1 MPTVARLGSGIPLVA
16 RGREMRRLRA
26 ALDRAAAGSAGAVLL
41 SGDAGVGK
49 SRLVDEL
56 TRVAEEQD
64 VLVLT
69 GRCVDVGE
77 TGLPYLP
84 FAEAFRQ
91 VPRDALT
98 AAGARPALGRLLP
111 ELAVPPAAER
121 HAESGAGLLAP
132 EAGVRMAQDL
142 GQLQLFD
149 AAHGLLGELAAR
161 RCVLLVVED
170 VHWADASTRNL
181 LSFLL
186 ARLRAQ
192 RLLVVVSYRADDLH
206 RTHPLRP
213 LLAEL
218 VRLAA
223 VERVDLAPF
232 DRADCRDFVSAL
244 AEGTLP
250 ESAVAQIAERS
261 EGNAFFAEELVAAY
275 ADSGDGL
282 PWVLVDVLLARV
294 ERLSPAAQRVIRM
307 ASVSGRWVR
316 HSRLRAV
323 AALDAEDT
331 GRERMTDADL
341 HDALREAVQHHV
353 LVVESDDDV
362 LAFRHAL
369 LHEAV
374 YGDLLPGERVRLH
387 ASYARHLATEQG
399 QRGTAAALAHHS
411 MESHALPQALAASVA
426 AAGEAAD
433 LGAPAA
439 ALRHLEQAMK
449 LWCAVPE
456 QERPATVDEAALHR
470 KSAFVA
476 GTAGEPERA
485 VAYARS
491 AVELADRGGIPEQAA
506 EARRRLA
513 QALFALD
520 GKEAE
525 AAKAVERAWELVRDR
540 PPSDT
545 SAWVLAVRARV
556 LRASAGMAD
565 ARECAERAVHHAR
578 ESGAGGAEADALIT
592 MAVLDDTSGDAETG
606 AGRLGEAVALAQRAG
621 ALNVELRARYN
632 LAVNRYDQGLLDTA
646 GCVVDEAVARARDAG
661 LTWSA
666 YGLELRILQIA
677 VREARGDWEGAAA
690 AAEPPGRRVSSTV
703 SARLAA
709 AGASLLVN
717 RGRFG
722 EAERLV
728 GQLTAEWH
736 VDMQIV
742 RLSAV
747 AGAELACWQGRPRD
761 AAELLGRA
769 LQRMRRIDPGWPIPG
784 IRLTALAVGAYAG
797 IAEAARRNRDAEA
810 ERHAVTE
817 AARLVTERAHAAESA
832 RPRTGELGPEGRAWL
847 ALLAAEQTRLG
858 AEQGRAGAEH
868 GRAGAEHGRLGGA
881 GEPAAW
887 RAAAEAFAEYGEVY
901 QAAVCRW
908 RLGAALIAA
917 QRRDEAAEQLS
928 AAHQVAERLG
938 ARPLL
943 DAVSQLA
950 RRARIAVAPGAPM
963 PSTGPD
969 PLTPR
974 ERAVLDLVA
983 LGRTNRQVGE
993 ELFISEKTVSVHL
1006 SRLMAKLGASRRAEA
1021 VAIAYD
1027 RGLIAPRP

>member
-26 ALDRAAAGSAGAVLL
+26 ALDCAAAGSAGAVLL

-56 TRVAEEQD
+56 TRLAQEQSA
-64 VLVLT
+64 LVLT

-77 TGLPYLP
+77 MGLPYLP
-84 FAEAFRQ
+84 FAEAFGQ
-91 VPRDALT
+91 VPRDAV
-98 AAGARPALGRLLP
+98 AAVRARPALGRLLP
-111 ELAVPPAAER
+111 ELAIPTASER
-121 HAESGAGLLAP
+121 NPESGAGMVAP
-132 EAGVRMAQDL
+132 ETGVRVAQDL

-149 AAHGLLGELAAR
+149 AVYGLLGELAEQ

-192 RLLVVVSYRADDLH
+192 RLLVLVSYRADDLH

-213 LLAEL
+213 LLTEL
-218 VRLAA
+218 VRLPA
-223 VERVDLAPF
+223 VERLDLAPF
-232 DRADCRDFVSAL
+232 GAEESRAFVAAL
-244 AEGTLP
+244 AEDTLSEP
-250 ESAVAQIAERS
+250 AIAQIAERS
-261 EGNAFFAEELVAAY
+261 EGNAFFAEELVATCPTCT
-275 ADSGDGL
+275 DGL

-294 ERLSPAAQRVIRM
+294 ERLGPAAQRVIRM

-323 AALDAEDT
+323 AALDADET
-331 GRERMTDADL
+331 GREPMTDAEL

-353 LVVESDDDV
+353 LVVDGDDV

-387 ASYARHLATEQG
+387 AAYARHLATEQG
-399 QRGTAAALAHHS
+399 QRGAAAALAHHS
-411 MESHALPQALAASVA
+411 LESHALPQALAASVA
-426 AAGEAAD
+426 AAQEARD
-433 LGAPAA
+433 LGAPAT
-439 ALRHLEQAMK
+439 ALRHFEQALK
-449 LWCAVPE
+449 LWAAVPE
-456 QERPATVDEAALHR
+456 EARPPSVDEAALYNI
-470 KSAFVA
+470 SSQVA

-491 AVELADRGGIPEQAA
+491 AVELADRTGVPERAA

-520 GKEAE
+520 GREAE
-525 AAKAVERAWELVRDR
+525 AAELIERAWEQVRDR
-540 PPSDT
+540 PPSHT

-556 LRASAGMAD
+556 LRASAGIAE
-565 ARECAERAVHHAR
+565 ARECAEQAVCHAR
-578 ESGAGGAEADALIT
+578 ESKTISAEADALIT
-592 MAVLDDTSGDAETG
+592 MAVLDDM
-606 AGRLGEAVALAQRAG
+606 AGRADVSADRLTEAVTLAQQVG

-632 LAVNRYDQGLLDTA
+632 LAVNRYDQGLLDA
-646 GCVVDEAVARARDAG
+646 AERVVDAAVDRASDAG

-666 YGLELRILQIA
+666 YGLELRILQIV
-677 VREARGDWEGAAA
+677 VREARGDWDGAAA
-690 AAEPPGRRVSSTV
+690 AAEPPGCRVSNTV

-722 EAERLV
+722 EAERLL
-728 GQLTAEWH
+728 GQLTADWH
-736 VDMQIV
+736 LDIQIV
-742 RLSAV
+742 RLGAA
-747 AGAELACWQGRPRD
+747 AGAELACWQGRPQD
-761 AAELLGRA
+761 AADLIERA
-769 LQRMRRIDPGWPIPG
+769 LQHMRRIDPDWPIAA
-784 IRLTALAVGAYAG
+784 IRLTALG
-797 IAEAARRNRDAEA
+797 IAAHADLAEQGRRNRDAEA
-810 ERHAVTE
+810 ERAAVADVAGLVAE
-817 AARLVTERAHAAESA
+817 AARSA
-832 RPRTGELGPEGRAWL
+832 GSRRPRSGELGPEGRAWL
-847 ALLAAEQTRLG
+847 SRLT
-858 AEQGRAGAEH
+858 AEH
-868 GRAGAEHGRLGGA
+868 SRVDGA
-881 GEPAAW
+881 GDPAAW
-887 RAAAEAFAEYGEVY
+887 RAAAEAFAGYGEAY

-917 QRRDEAAEQLS
+917 QRREEAAEQLS
-928 AAHQVAERLG
+928 LAHEVAELLG

-943 DAVSQLA
+943 DAVTQLA
-950 RRARIAVAPGAPM
+950 RRARIAVAPGTAAP
-963 PSTGPD
+963 SGGPD

-1006 SRLMAKLGASRRAEA
+1006 SRVMAKLGASRRAEA

>member
-16 RGREMRRLRA
+16 RGREMRGLRA

-49 SRLVDEL
+49 SRLVSEL
-56 TRVAEEQD
+56 TRVAEEQGA
-64 VLVLT
+64 LVLT

-84 FAEAFRQ
+84 FAEAFGQ
-91 VPRDALT
+91 VPPEALG
-98 AAGARPALGRLLP
+98 AVRARPALGRLLP
-111 ELAVPPAAER
+111 GLATPAASER
-121 HAESGAGLLAP
+121 NHDSGAGMVAP
-132 EAGVRMAQDL
+132 EVGVRTAQDM

-149 AAHGLLGELAAR
+149 AAHGLLGELAEQ

-170 VHWADASTRNL
+170 VHWAEASTRNL

-192 RLLVVVSYRADDLH
+192 RLLVLVSYRADDLH
-206 RTHPLRP
+206 RTHPLRL

-218 VRLAA
+218 VRLPA
-223 VERVDLAPF
+223 VERLELAPF
-232 DRADCRDFVSAL
+232 GPEDARAFVSAL
-244 AEGTLP
+244 ADGTLP

-275 ADSGDGL
+275 ADCADGL

-294 ERLSPAAQRVIRM
+294 ERLSPAAQRVVRM

-316 HSRLRAV
+316 HARLRAV
-323 AALDAEDT
+323 AALDADDT
-331 GRERMTDADL
+331 GREPMTDAEL
-341 HDALREAVQHHV
+341 HDALREAVAHHV
-353 LVVESDDDV
+353 LVVDGDEDL

-387 ASYARHLATEQG
+387 AAYARQLATEQG
-399 QRGTAAALAHHS
+399 VRGAAAALAHHS

-426 AAGEAAD
+426 AAQEARD

-439 ALRHLEQAMK
+439 ALRHFEQALK

-456 QERPATVDEAALHR
+456 AARPPGVDEASLYGR
-470 KSAFVA
+470 SSYVA

-491 AVELADRGGIPEQAA
+491 AVELADRTGVPERAA

-525 AAKAVERAWELVRDR
+525 AAECVERAWELVRDR
-540 PPSDT
+540 PPSHT

-556 LRASAGMAD
+556 LRASAGMAE
-565 ARECAERAVHHAR
+565 ARVCAEQAVRHAR
-578 ESGAGGAEADALIT
+578 ESGTVSAEADALIT
-592 MAVLDDTSGDAETG
+592 MAVLDDMAASPDTSAK
-606 AGRLGEAVALAQRAG
+606 RLTEAVELARG
-621 ALNVELRARYN
+621 VDALNVELRARYN
-632 LAVNRYDQGLLDTA
+632 LAVNRYEQGLLDA
-646 GCVVDEAVARARDAG
+646 AALVVDEAVARARDAG

-666 YGLELRILQIA
+666 YGLELRILQIV
-677 VREARGDWEGAAA
+677 VREARGDWDGAAA

-722 EAERLV
+722 EAERLLA
-728 GQLTAEWH
+728 QLTAEWH
-736 VDMQIV
+736 LDMQIV
-742 RLSAV
+742 RLSAA
-747 AGAELACWQGRPRD
+747 AGAELACWQGRPRE
-761 AAELLGRA
+761 AAELLDRA
-769 LQRMRRIDPGWPIPG
+769 LRRMREIDPDWPIPA
-784 IRLTALAVGAYAG
+784 IRLAALGVAAHADL
-797 IAEAARRNRDAEA
+797 ADQARRNRDAEA
-810 ERHAVTE
+810 ERAAV
-817 AARLVTERAHAAESA
+817 AAAATLVDRLGDPSGS
-832 RPRTGELGPEGRAWL
+832 RPRSGELGPEGRAWL
-847 ALLAAEQTRLG
+847 ARLAAER
-858 AEQGRAGAEH
+858 
-868 GRAGAEHGRLGGA
+868 GRLGGA
-881 GEPAAW
+881 GDPAAW
-887 RAAAEAFAEYGEVY
+887 RAAAEAFAGYGEVY
-901 QAAVCRW
+901 RAAVCRW

-917 QRRDEAAEQLS
+917 QRRDEAAEELS
-928 AAHQVAERLG
+928 AAHEAAESLG
-938 ARPLL
+938 ALPLR
-943 DAVSQLA
+943 DAVTQLA
-950 RRARIAVAPGAPM
+950 RRARIAVAPAAAP
-963 PSTGPD
+963 PAAGPD

-1006 SRLMAKLGASRRAEA
+1006 SRVMAKLGASRRAEA

-1027 RGLIAPRP
+1027 RGLIARVPDG